1 MSFFAKIFKYS
12 EKSTQIQGLNDSL
25 KALYVYDYFNHDKD
39 SILVVT
45 NTLFEANKF
54 YQEIYSYTKDV
65 LLFPMDDFLTSEAL
79 AISPDLKNT
88 RLETL
93 NEILNTKKIVVTN
106 LMGYLRFLPPKEIY
120 LFNKI
125 VINKNKEYNK
135 ESLEKK
141 LVNMGYTRET
151 LVDKTGVFA
160 SRGYVLDI
168 FPISSTNPIR
178 IEFFG
183 DEIESIK
190 EFNVDNIS

>member
-1 MSFFAKIFKYS
+1 MSFFAKIFKYN

-106 LMGYLRFLPPKEIY
+106 LMGYLRFCHLKKFIY
-120 LFNKI
+120 L
-125 VINKNKEYNK
+125 
-135 ESLEKK
+135 
-141 LVNMGYTRET
+141 
-151 LVDKTGVFA
+151 
-160 SRGYVLDI
+160 
-168 FPISSTNPIR
+168 
-178 IEFFG
+178 
-183 DEIESIK
+183 IK
-190 EFNVDNIS
+190 